1 MIDMYLMRR
10 FIGTSKDK
18 ILTESFSTLLD
29 GQDVNLTAVA
39 EENEDDGVNCQDYFN
54 VQEALLVKIMGDDS
68 DETSISI
75 KYQEEKIKV
84 NDFDISEVKRVL
96 LFELRL

>member
-96 LFELRL
+96 LYELRL

>member
-39 EENEDDGVNCQDYFN
+39 EENEDDEVNCQDYFN
-54 VQEALLVKIMGDDS
+54 AQEGLLLKIMGDGS
-68 DETSISI
+68 DGTSILM
-75 KYQEEKIKV
+75 KYQDEKIKV
-84 NDFDISEVKRVL
+84 NDLDVTEVR
-96 LFELRL
+96 

>member
-18 ILTESFSTLLD
+18 ILTERFSTLID
-29 GQDVNLTAVA
+29 GQDLNFTVVA
-39 EENEDDGVNCQDYFN
+39 EENEDDEVNCQDYFN
-54 VQEALLVKIMGDDS
+54 AQEGLLLKIMGDGS